1 MSDSYPQRGIRAIC
15 ADARRYCALAR
26 ALYNADPAAEARLER
41 LEAEGTP
48 FCLILDD
55 LAEEAWNADLREV
68 SARVMDAYNLLY
80 G

>member
-1 MSDSYPQRGIRAIC
+1 
-15 ADARRYCALAR
+15 
-26 ALYNADPAAEARLER
+26 
-41 LEAEGTP
+41 EGTP